1 MLYNFLVKN
10 EVIEIITFFILI
22 EISLIVIVVKVV
34 KDDDID
40 LYFTL
45 LPAINS

>member
-1 MLYNFLVKN
+1 MLYNFLVKI

-22 EISLIVIVVKVV
+22 EISLIVVVVKVV

>member
-1 MLYNFLVKN
+1 MLYNFSVII

-22 EISLIVIVVKVV
+22 EISLIVVVVKVV